1 MIAGLF
7 GIVLQVLLA
16 SLLGLLGLV
25 FTGLAATLRLLP
37 FVLPAAIRLIRRAT
51 LLSFRLYA
59 AVLTAVAPAL
69 KARCRVDIFALPW
82 RLLATVA
89 LSLCIGL
96 VSILVIGLP
105 ASRPIVTICVIHG
118 LLAGLQSGQPA
129 SPSGFQMGERQ

>member
-1 MIAGLF
+1 MISGLF
-7 GIVLQVLLA
+7 GVVLQVLLA

-25 FTGLAATLRLLP
+25 FTGLAAALRLLP
-37 FVLPAAIRLIRRAT
+37 FVLPATVRLIRRAM

-59 AVLTAVAPAL
+59 AVLAAVAPAL
-69 KARCRVDIFALPW
+69 KARCHVDIYALPW

-96 VSILVIGLP
+96 VSILVAGLP
-105 ASRPIVTICVIHG
+105 ASQPILTICVIHG

-129 SPSGFQMGERQ
+129 SPSGFQMGDRQ

>member
-1 MIAGLF
+1 MIAGLL
-7 GIVLQVLLA
+7 GVVLQVLLA
-16 SLLGLLGLV
+16 SLLGLMGLV
-25 FTGLAATLRLLP
+25 FTGLAAALRLLP
-37 FVLPAAIRLIRRAT
+37 VALPAATRLVRRAM

-59 AVLTAVAPAL
+59 AVLAAVAPAL
-69 KARCRVDIFALPW
+69 KARCRIDIYALPW

-96 VSILVIGLP
+96 VSVLAIGLP

-129 SPSGFQMGERQ
+129 SPSGFQMGDRL